1 MEVLNV
7 PNVLTLLRLIAVP
20 VFAVL
25 LLDERNVEALV
36 VFVAAG
42 VTDALD
48 GAIARLTD
56 TKTTLGSYLDPTADK
71 LLLLTAFLA
80 LGAAGQVPAWLVAIV
95 ASRDVVVVLGYVLL
109 FVMTSE
115 TMEIRPSVFGKLATF
130 LQLASVTLVLFTIA
144 EQTRVVPTLETGLFY
159 ATGVVTTAAGAQ
171 YVYRGLEWLQTRD
184 SSA

>member
-7 PNVLTLLRLIAVP
+7 PNVLTLLRLVAVP
-20 VFAVL
+20 IFAVL
-25 LLDERNVEALV
+25 LLGGRNLEALG

-48 GAIARLTD
+48 GAIARLTN
-56 TKTTLGSYLDPTADK
+56 TKTVLGSYLDPTADK

-80 LGAAGQVPAWLVAIV
+80 LGAAGEVPTWLVAVV

-115 TMEIRPSVFGKLATF
+115 TMEIRPSIFGKLATF

-144 EQTRVVPTLETGLFY
+144 EQAPVVPAVASGLFY
-159 ATGVVTTAAGAQ
+159 VTGLVTTAAGAQ

-184 SSA
+184 TAA

>member
-1 MEVLNV
+1 MEALNI

-25 LLDERNVEALV
+25 LLGGRNVEALI

-48 GAIARLTD
+48 GAIARLTN
-56 TKTTLGSYLDPTADK
+56 TKTVLGSYLDPTADK
-71 LLLLTAFLA
+71 LLLLTGFLA
-80 LGAAGQVPAWLVAIV
+80 LGAAGRVPTWLVAIV
-95 ASRDVVVVLGYVLL
+95 ASRDMIVVLGYILL

-115 TMEIRPSVFGKLATF
+115 PMEIRPSIFGKLATF
-130 LQLASVTLVLFTIA
+130 LQLSSVTLVLLMIA
-144 EQTRVVPTLETGLFY
+144 EQAPVVPWVRSGLFY
-159 ATGVVTTAAGAQ
+159 VTGLVTTAAGAQ

-184 SSA
+184 TPA

>member
-1 MEVLNV
+1 MDVINI
-7 PNVLTLLRLIAVP
+7 PNALTLLRLIAVP

-25 LLDERNVEALV
+25 LLGGRNVEALA

-48 GAIARLTD
+48 GAIARLTN

-71 LLLLTAFLA
+71 LLLLTAFLT

-115 TMEIRPSVFGKLATF
+115 TMEIRPSIFGKLATF

-144 EQTRVVPTLETGLFY
+144 DHAPVVPLVASSLFY
-159 ATGVVTTAAGAQ
+159 ATGLVTMAAGAQ
-171 YVYRGLEWLQTRD
+171 YVYRGLQWLQTRD
-184 SSA
+184 GSV

>member
-25 LLDERNVEALV
+25 LLGGRHGEALV

-42 VTDALD
+42 ITDALD
-48 GAIARLTD
+48 GAIARLTN

-80 LGAAGQVPAWLVAIV
+80 LGAAGDVPTWLVAIV

-109 FVMTSE
+109 FVMTQD
-115 TMEIRPSVFGKLATF
+115 TMEIRPTVFGKLATF
-130 LQLASVTLVLFTIA
+130 LQLASVTLVLFTLA
-144 EQTRVVPTLETGLFY
+144 DHAPVVPTITRGLFY
-159 ATGVVTTAAGAQ
+159 ATGLVTAAAGAQ
-171 YVYRGLEWLQTRD
+171 YVYRGLEWLQTRAPE
-184 SSA
+184 S

>member
-1 MEVLNV
+1 MDVVNV
-7 PNVLTLLRLIAVP
+7 PNALTLLRLVAVP

-25 LLDERNVEALV
+25 LLDGRNLEALA

-48 GAIARLTD
+48 GAIARLTN
-56 TKTTLGSYLDPTADK
+56 TKTRLGSYLDPTADK
-71 LLLLTAFLA
+71 LLLLTAFLT
-80 LGAAGQVPAWLVAIV
+80 LAASGRVPSWLVAV
-95 ASRDVVVVLGYVLL
+95 VVTRDVVVVLGYVLL

-115 TMEIRPSVFGKLATF
+115 TMEIRPSIFGKLATF
-130 LQLASVTLVLFTIA
+130 LQLASVSLVLFVVA
-144 EQTRVVPTLETGLFY
+144 EHAPVVPAVTDALFY
-159 ATGVVTTAAGAQ
+159 LTGVVTTAAGAQ